1 MKLVALDD
9 LIIIGA
15 GGIGVQVADAVD
27 EINKKGSRWNLRG
40 FLDDDE
46 KKRGLDICG
55 YPVLGKIDDAG
66 IFDDC
71 FFLLAVGNSTNYY
84 VKKKVF
90 KKLAVD
96 RQRFATVVHPDATVS
111 RHASLGF
118 GTAVLAGAR
127 VMAETTV
134 GDHVAIL
141 CNSYIGHNDNIGDFV
156 TVTNSASVAGFTK
169 IEEGCYIGMN
179 SSIIER
185 VRIGKW
191 SLVGMGSMVLRDL
204 PPFSVVVGNPGR
216 IIKTQDPSIFDV

>member
-1 MKLVALDD
+1 MDD

-15 GGIGVQVADAVD
+15 GGIGIQVADAVD
-27 EINKKGSRWNLRG
+27 EINKKKNRWNLRG

-46 KKRGLDICG
+46 KKRGLEICG

-66 IFDDC
+66 IFGDC
-71 FFLLAVGNSTNYY
+71 LFLLAVGGSKNYY

-111 RHASLGF
+111 RHSSLGF

-127 VMAETTV
+127 IIAETTV
-134 GDHVAIL
+134 GDHVSIL

-156 TVTNSASVAGFTK
+156 TVTNSACVAGFTK

-191 SLVGMGSMVLRDL
+191 SLVGMGSVVLTDL

-216 IIKTQDPSIFDV
+216 IVRTQDPSIFDV